1 MIYNDNNSTSKVF
14 YSGFTITSVYAC
26 GGELVWSSSPYAFKA
41 MYTLNNGTTGQ
52 VSCNSSSVLRGSDY
66 DSYETYHNIKDLVIG
81 ECVDN
86 LNGHIYDSV
95 RTVDMSHSNLT
106 VLDDDFMGSSYL
118 RDVTFANGITT
129 IGASCFE
136 NCSSLSS
143 ITIPSSVTTIGMMAF
158 RQAGLVEAT
167 VHSGITYSYYV
178 FQRCP
183 LTSVTIEEGVSEIP
197 NGMFAGCSALT
208 EVTIPSTVQYIGEY
222 GFANTYAIT
231 SITCLATT
239 PPNLGSD
246 AFYGYIEYP
255 IYVPCS
261 AMAAYL
267 AHSDWQPF
275 IDRLRPIENQCE
287 SIQYRWQPSGTTCV
301 GVDKY
306 NNNIKQISYNSGT
319 TWSNVSP
326 SEYSASTLIER
337 NSTDCGY
344 IEPQY
349 RTISTAVTCSGV
361 DKYKVDEHQES
372 LDGGVTW
379 TTTSTTI
386 GDLVQANSY
395 DCGYRTRTLTTATTC
410 SGVDKYRL
418 EEYQVSTD
426 SGTTWT
432 TTGTSAT
439 TLIEANSYDCGYRT
453 RQTSGTPYCVD
464 VDKYQDVYSEYS
476 TDSGTTW
483 ITASTTPTLLEHNSE
498 DCGYVPPI
506 EPQYRTLTT
515 ATTCVGYDKH
525 VLEEH
530 QESLDGGVTWTTTAT
545 TTGSLIEADSEDC
558 GYVPPTPIGFK
569 FKITHSDNYISSAA
583 CDSTS
588 SITRSEILSTFV
600 DQHTT
605 HTARAIEIGDCVTE
619 VASAACSSMENV
631 TAVTIPNSVT
641 TIGDKAFERLDS
653 VSTLTIPNSVIS
665 IGNSAFLN
673 WKSISS
679 VTIPDSVQTIGNAAF
694 SQNGYA
700 GVIKPCI
707 NHFEVGSGVTYIG
720 SGAFSI
726 DNENLTVDV
735 IMHPTTP
742 PSLNPNGNP
751 FVTFG
756 DAVYHIYLPNAA
768 WDDYMADS
776 QWSSMRSYTNIHFY
790 TIDPEYRTVSTAT
803 TCVGVDKYAVDE
815 YQVSYDMW
823 QTYTTTGSSVTTLIE
838 ADSEDCGYVPPI
850 EPQYRTLTTATTC
863 VGYDKYT
870 LEEYQVST
878 DGGVT
883 WTTTGSSATTLIEA
897 DSEDCGYVP
906 PTPTF
911 DGKWKLTLNDTSVA
925 SAACGT
931 AYITQSEVS
940 SYQNT
945 AVALEI
951 GSCCTELRANAFM
964 RFSNLETCNL
974 GSGVI
979 RIGANSFNQCT
990 SLTEITIPDNVT
1002 TIDYLS
1008 FYGCS
1013 SLSSVT
1019 IGSGVT
1025 YIGSSAFV
1033 RCTNLNGIIINAL
1046 TPPQLDTSV
1055 FNETNNCGIYVPSG
1069 SVNAYKAAWSD
1080 YASRIQAIP

>member
-14 YSGFTITSVYAC
+14 YSGFTITKVYAC
-26 GGELVWSSSPYAFKA
+26 GELVWAASPYAFKA
-41 MYTLNNGTTGQ
+41 MYTLNDSTTGK
-52 VSCNSSSVLRGSDY
+52 VSCNSDSTLRYTDFGDQVSNVMY
-66 DSYETYHNIKDLVIG
+66 LTVG

-86 LNGHIYDSV
+86 FETHLVSLMYSSLRTIDLTNSSITSLPSNFLNGVS
-95 RTVDMSHSNLT
+95 T
-106 VLDDDFMGSSYL
+106 L
-118 RDVTFANGITT
+118 REATLNPNTTT
-129 IGASCFE
+129 IGGGAFGGCT
-136 NCSSLSS
+136 SLSD
-143 ITIPSSVTTIGMMAF
+143 ITIPSSVTSIELGAF
-158 RQAGLVEAT
+158 RNSGLRDVT
-167 VHSGITYSYYV
+167 IYSGITYGNQVYSM
-178 FQRCP
+178 CSS
-183 LTSVTIEEGVSEIP
+183 LSSVTIEEGTRSIP
-197 NGMFAGCSALT
+197 NGTFALSSGIT
-208 EVTIPSTVQYIGEY
+208 EVTIPSSVTYVGSQAFIGCY
-222 GFANTYAIT
+222 GL
-231 SITCLATT
+231 SEVTCLPTT
-239 PPNLGSD
+239 PPNLGEEDVFPSSC
-246 AFYGYIEYP
+246 I

-261 AMAAYL
+261 AMSAYT
-267 AHSDWQPF
+267 AHTDWQPYL
-275 IDRLRPIENQCE
+275 DKLRPIEDNCE
-287 SIQYRWQPSGTTCV
+287 TIIYRWQPSGTTCID
-301 GVDKY
+301 VDKY
-306 NNNIKQISYNSGT
+306 QNNIKQISYNSGA

-386 GDLVQANSY
+386 GDLIQANSY
-395 DCGYRTRTLTTATTC
+395 DCGYRTRT
-410 SGVDKYRL
+410 
-418 EEYQVSTD
+418 
-426 SGTTWT
+426 
-432 TTGTSAT
+432 
-439 TLIEANSYDCGYRT
+439 
-453 RQTSGTPYCVD
+453 TSGTPYCVD

-483 ITASTTPTLLEHNSE
+483 ITASTTPTLIEADSEDCGYVPPIEPQYRTITSTTCVGVDKWQQDEYQESLDGGVTWTTTGSSATTLIEANSYDCGFRTRQTSGTPYCDGYDKYQDVYDQVSTDAGSTWTTTATTPTLLEHNSE

-515 ATTCVGYDKH
+515 ATTCSGVDKY

-530 QESLDGGVTWTTTAT
+530 QESLDSGVTWTTTST
-545 TTGSLIEADSEDC
+545 TIGSLIESNSFDC
-558 GYVPPTPIGFK
+558 GYR
-569 FKITHSDNYISSAA
+569 
-583 CDSTS
+583 
-588 SITRSEILSTFV
+588 TR
-600 DQHTT
+600 
-605 HTARAIEIGDCVTE
+605 TA
-619 VASAACSSMENV
+619 
-631 TAVTIPNSVT
+631 
-641 TIGDKAFERLDS
+641 
-653 VSTLTIPNSVIS
+653 
-665 IGNSAFLN
+665 
-673 WKSISS
+673 
-679 VTIPDSVQTIGNAAF
+679 
-694 SQNGYA
+694 
-700 GVIKPCI
+700 
-707 NHFEVGSGVTYIG
+707 
-720 SGAFSI
+720 
-726 DNENLTVDV
+726 
-735 IMHPTTP
+735 
-742 PSLNPNGNP
+742 
-751 FVTFG
+751 
-756 DAVYHIYLPNAA
+756 
-768 WDDYMADS
+768 
-776 QWSSMRSYTNIHFY
+776 
-790 TIDPEYRTVSTAT
+790 
-803 TCVGVDKYAVDE
+803 
-815 YQVSYDMW
+815 
-823 QTYTTTGSSVTTLIE
+823 
-838 ADSEDCGYVPPI
+838 
-850 EPQYRTLTTATTC
+850 TTATTC

-878 DGGVT
+878 DSGTT

-911 DGKWKLTLNDTSVA
+911 NGKWKFTLNDTSVA

-964 RFSNLETCNL
+964 RFSNLETCNI
-974 GSGVI
+974 GSGVT

-1002 TIDYLS
+1002 TIDYTS

-1033 RCTNLNGIIINAL
+1033 RCTNLTGITINAT

-1055 FNETNNCGIYVPSG
+1055 FGETNNCPLFVPCQSL
-1069 SVNAYKAAWSD
+1069 SAYQTAWST